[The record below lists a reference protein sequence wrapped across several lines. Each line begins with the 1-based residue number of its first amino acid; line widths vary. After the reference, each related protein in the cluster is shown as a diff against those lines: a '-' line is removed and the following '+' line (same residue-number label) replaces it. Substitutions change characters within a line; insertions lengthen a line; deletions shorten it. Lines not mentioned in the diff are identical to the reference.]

1 MIINLTGV
9 SGSRVAYLA
18 SKEIKNYNSTLI
30 VVSSG
35 LVADRLR
42 EDISFFVPDIS
53 VQALPEKEDFHF
65 LYEARDKDELVR
77 RIRGMESLAG
87 TSHDVVIVPI
97 SALLPPVDEKAHFLK
112 YRRMIRLGD
121 EVDPDELKNFL
132 VQAGYEYNS
141 VTSAP
146 GEFSGRGDIID
157 VYSPSMENPVRIE
170 FFDTEID
177 SLRTFDPVSQR
188 SVESISQFQIVPA
201 VEFMPEPEAVEKAL
215 ARIEK
220 EYRKRIDELKEQR
233 EKENLKDTEH
243 LENGKKFLMFGENLY
258 LVPEV
263 MPDLKG
269 LKVLR
274 PGLHLGSAK
283 KDRFE
288 PSHALALALKKSDVR
303 QSVEVG
309 SEDLALRYLRGETL
323 RAEDF
328 ENREIPVK
336 GWVLVTTGGMSLGF
350 AKAAGGMLKNHYPKG
365 LRIQGG

>member
-1 MIINLTGV
+1 MIINFTGV

-77 RIRGMESLAG
+77 RIRGMESLVG

-112 YRRMIRLGD
+112 YRRMLRLGD

-146 GEFSGRGDIID
+146 GEFSG
-157 VYSPSMENPVRIE
+157 
-170 FFDTEID
+170 
-177 SLRTFDPVSQR
+177 
-188 SVESISQFQIVPA
+188 QIGRA
-201 VEFMPEPEAVEKAL
+201 SC
-215 ARIEK
+215 
-220 EYRKRIDELKEQR
+220 R
-233 EKENLKDTEH
+233 ER
-243 LENGKKFLMFGENLY
+243 
-258 LVPEV
+258 V
-263 MPDLKG
+263 
-269 LKVLR
+269 
-274 PGLHLGSAK
+274 
-283 KDRFE
+283 
-288 PSHALALALKKSDVR
+288 
-303 QSVEVG
+303 
-309 SEDLALRYLRGETL
+309 
-323 RAEDF
+323 
-328 ENREIPVK
+328 
-336 GWVLVTTGGMSLGF
+336 
-350 AKAAGGMLKNHYPKG
+350 
-365 LRIQGG
+365 